1 MKHLAR
7 ILALPILALNALSA
21 GLLLFAAY
29 SPRLSPEDYPLLS
42 CMGLTFPIFLAIN
55 AGFLFLWIALR
66 RYRSALLPLAT
77 LLLCCVQIR
86 TYLPVNFSASRPPE
100 ESIKLLS
107 YNVMGFGDS
116 TRTDG
121 ENPILTYLKHSGAD
135 ILCLQEYVVAASSRH
150 PSQKE
155 VERQLA
161 AYPYRCIHTVGTAK
175 SLTNRLACYSKFPIL
190 SSRILQPAGRHNGS
204 VLYLLKVG
212 NDTLTL
218 INSHLESN
226 KLTRADKEA
235 YEDMLDSPGT
245 LNSRFRLLLRKL
257 AEASTIRSRQAHA
270 VAHEVAAS
278 PYPYVIVCGDFN
290 DTPVSYTHRVIARPL
305 HDAFVRSGCGPGISY
320 NRNKFYFRID
330 NILTSANLKA
340 YRCIVDRSIKASDHY
355 PIWCFI
361 AKKRP

>member
-1 MKHLAR
+1 MF
-7 ILALPILALNALSA
+7 ALNLLSA
-21 GLLLFAAY
+21 ALLLFATY

-42 CMGLTFPIFLAIN
+42 CMGLTFPVFLAIN
-55 AGFLFLWIALR
+55 AGFLVLWFVLR
-66 RYRSALLPLAT
+66 RFRFALLPLGT

-100 ESIKLLS
+100 GSIKLLS

-116 TRTDG
+116 VRVEG

-135 ILCLQEYVVAASSRH
+135 ILCLQEYAAGDSPRH

-161 AYPYRCIHTVGTAK
+161 AYPYRCIHAVGTAK
-175 SLTNRLACYSKFPIL
+175 GLTNRLACYSKFPIL
-190 SSRILQPAGRHNGS
+190 SSRTLQPAGKHNGS
-204 VLYLLKVG
+204 VVCELKIG

-218 INSHLESN
+218 INNHLESN

-235 YEDMLDSPGT
+235 YEDMLDSPG
-245 LNSRFRLLLRKL
+245 SRNVKGRLRLLLRKL
-257 AEASTIRSRQAHA
+257 AEASAIRSRQARA
-270 VAHEVAAS
+270 VVQEVAAS
-278 PYPYVIVCGDFN
+278 PHPYVVVCGDFN

-330 NILTSANLKA
+330 NILTSANLEA
-340 YRCIVDRSIKASDHY
+340 YRCTVDRSIKASDHY